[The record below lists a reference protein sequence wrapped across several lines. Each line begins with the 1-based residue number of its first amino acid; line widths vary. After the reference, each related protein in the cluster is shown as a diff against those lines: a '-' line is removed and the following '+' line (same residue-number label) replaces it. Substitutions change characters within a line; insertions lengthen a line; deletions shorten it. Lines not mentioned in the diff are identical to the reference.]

1 MAMALETG
9 LDDINQTCV
18 YIPFQE
24 ADRHEES
31 YTLFPDRDLPNG
43 YELRLTAY
51 RTAWSKCLERIQELI
66 HTLHAPVVDR
76 VTELVKDAY
85 TDILPGLPYTELPV
99 ISVTASGTSPSV
111 FDEISSR
118 LETEGLDDLF
128 GDGNGAHIV
137 TRIFPSDCLNITSS
151 MKTLITGFINKTDE
165 HSDLVKRKPTTS
177 LSTIDINLLQVW
189 FDALCVARGT
199 DQSTTRLVVI
209 LHDFEQFEP
218 LVIQDLFEVCSL
230 AIPRLPLVFV
240 LSLTS
245 PPSPSYIHA
254 TYPRSTLSRLQVRSC
269 PFPSSQNILHD
280 ILLKTFFDVEFDP
293 HVMLGPATIDF
304 LVDFFGRHTMSLDG
318 LVSALQLTHMKHFED
333 PLTVFLV
340 DETAGWNH
348 SDPASFAFLDS
359 VFARVHSSSLIP
371 DNSTGWLNE
380 GVDELLGC
388 VRTAR
393 AAFQKRSKLLRVS
406 LQLFLLMQRFMISLG
421 HKRDKTLPELMCGAL
436 RGRLGNS
443 PKYLCTMVKKLR
455 ADQLG
460 GLLSDLRDFFTSVSN
475 EVREEEREIIA
486 RIDTARSL
494 FNGHQNE
501 EKEDKDISDSLGDWL
516 YEYLQQRL
524 VSLEESPL
532 WDIWYTGSTPFPSEL
547 FNPSLRASV
556 FSGLLHPQDYSAFTI
571 INGDDDNDEVLL
583 DMPDTT
589 IVFQRY
595 LETGKMINVYDWF
608 ESFSIVL
615 EAQRRRAWTRGL
627 SEDAQTPSRRKGKQR
642 QTEQVENYP
651 EESEEDSE
659 KWKMEV
665 QARFIRALHELDY
678 IGLIKHTGRKA
689 DHVMRTVFDVPG

>member
-1 MAMALETG
+1 MAMTLETG
-9 LDDINQTCV
+9 LDDRNQTSV

-24 ADRHEES
+24 AGKVVELQHGQCLIKLMTSDRHEES

-66 HTLHAPVVDR
+66 HALHAPVVDR

-99 ISVTASGTSPSV
+99 ISVTASGTSPSI

-118 LETEGLDDLF
+118 LETEGQDDLF

-151 MKTLITGFINKTDE
+151 MKALITGFINKTDE
-165 HSDLVKRKPTTS
+165 NSDSVKRKPTTS

-293 HVMLGPATIDF
+293 YFMLGPATIDF
-304 LVDFFGRHTMSLDG
+304 LVDFFGRHTTSLDG
-318 LVSALQLTHMKHFED
+318 LVSALQLAHMKHFED
-333 PLTVFLV
+333 PLTIFLV
-340 DETAGWNH
+340 DEAGWNH

-380 GVDELLGC
+380 GVDELLGS

-393 AAFQKRSKLLRVS
+393 ATFQKRSKLLRVS
-406 LQLFLLMQRFMISLG
+406 FQLFLLVQRFMISLG
-421 HKRDKTLPELMCGAL
+421 HKSDKTLPELMCGAL

-443 PKYLCTMVKKLR
+443 LKYLCTMVKKLR
-455 ADQLG
+455 ADQLD

-494 FNGHQNE
+494 FNDQSE
-501 EKEDKDISDSLGDWL
+501 AKEVKGIADSLGDWL

-547 FNPSLRASV
+547 LNPSLRASV
-556 FSGLLHPQDYSAFTI
+556 FSDLRAKRGVRGALL
-571 INGDDDNDEVLL
+571 GVLIPRARL
-583 DMPDTT
+583 AATP
-589 IVFQRY
+589 VKGVAAS
-595 LETGKMINVYDWF
+595 L
-608 ESFSIVL
+608 FSY
-615 EAQRRRAWTRGL
+615 RWRAGVP
-627 SEDAQTPSRRKGKQR
+627 A
-642 QTEQVENYP
+642 
-651 EESEEDSE
+651 
-659 KWKMEV
+659 
-665 QARFIRALHELDY
+665 
-678 IGLIKHTGRKA
+678 A
-689 DHVMRTVFDVPG
+689 DGVPGRNNL

>member
-1 MAMALETG
+1 MAMTLETG
-9 LDDINQTCV
+9 LEDINQTSV

-43 YELRLTAY
+43 FGLRLTAY

-66 HTLHAPVVDR
+66 LALHAPVVDK
-76 VTELVKDAY
+76 VVELVKDAY
-85 TDILPGLPYTELPV
+85 TDVLPGLPYTELPI
-99 ISVTASGTSPSV
+99 ISVTASGTSPSI

-118 LETEGLDDLF
+118 LETEGQDDLF
-128 GDGNGAHIV
+128 GDGNSAHIV
-137 TRIFPSDCLNITSS
+137 TRIFPSNCPNITSA

-165 HSDLVKRKPTTS
+165 NLGSVKRKPTTS
-177 LSTIDINLLQVW
+177 LSTIDINLLQLW

-199 DQSTTRLVVI
+199 DQNTTRLVVI

-280 ILLKTFFDVEFDP
+280 ILLKTFFDVGFDP
-293 HVMLGPATIDF
+293 HLMLGHAAINF
-304 LVDFFGRHTMSLDG
+304 LIDFFGRHTTSLDG
-318 LVSALQLTHMKHFED
+318 LVSALQLAHMKHFED
-333 PLTVFLV
+333 PLTIFLV
-340 DETAGWNH
+340 DETAGWDH
-348 SDPASFAFLDS
+348 RDPSLFAFLDS

-371 DNSTGWLNE
+371 DNSMEWLNQ
-380 GVDELLGC
+380 GLDELLAS

-406 LQLFLLMQRFMISLG
+406 FQLFLLVQRFMISLG
-421 HKRDKTLPELMCGAL
+421 HKSDKTLPELMCGAL

-443 PKYLCTMVKKLR
+443 SKYLCTMVKKLR
-455 ADQLG
+455 ADQLDE
-460 GLLSDLRDFFTSVSN
+460 LLSDLRDFFTSVSN
-475 EVREEEREIIA
+475 EVQEEEREVIA
-486 RIDTARSL
+486 RIDTARSI
-494 FNGHQNE
+494 FTGNQSE
-501 EKEDKDISDSLGDWL
+501 AQEAQDICDSLGDWL
-516 YEYLQQRL
+516 YEYFQQRL
-524 VSLEESPL
+524 LSLEESPL

-547 FNPSLRASV
+547 LNPSLRASV
-556 FSGLLHPQDYSAFTI
+556 LSGLLHPQDYSTATI
-571 INGDDDNDEVLL
+571 INGDDDDEVLL

-595 LETGKMINVYDWF
+595 LETGKMINIYDWF

-615 EAQRRRAWTRGL
+615 EAQRRRARTRGL
-627 SEDAQTPSRRKGKQR
+627 SEDARTPSCREGKQR
-642 QTEQVENYP
+642 QTEVVEDFP
-651 EESEEDSE
+651 EESEEDLE
-659 KWKMEV
+659 KWKMES

-678 IGLIKHTGRKA
+678 VGLIKHTGRKA